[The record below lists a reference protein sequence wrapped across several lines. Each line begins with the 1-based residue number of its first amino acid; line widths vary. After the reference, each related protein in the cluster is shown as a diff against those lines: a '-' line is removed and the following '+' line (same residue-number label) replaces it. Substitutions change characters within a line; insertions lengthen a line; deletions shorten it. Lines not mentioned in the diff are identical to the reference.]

1 MQWISNYVKNGEN
14 CFSIG
19 CYIGELSQKD
29 WIQMDGI
36 ACMQKVAGCVMFS
49 WKDLYTYLSMF
60 CIVAPTS
67 EFVAVCMAL
76 DG

>member
-1 MQWISNYVKNGEN
+1 
-14 CFSIG
+14 
-19 CYIGELSQKD
+19 
-29 WIQMDGI
+29 MDGI

-49 WKDLYTYLSMF
+49 RKDLYTYLSMF

>member
-1 MQWISNYVKNGEN
+1 MKIISQLDVTLENYRKKIEYKWMGLHACKRWQVAS
-14 CFSIG
+14 CFH
-19 CYIGELSQKD
+19 E
-29 WIQMDGI
+29 
-36 ACMQKVAGCVMFS
+36 
-49 WKDLYTYLSMF
+49 KDLYAYLSTF